1 MFASEVRA
9 LCAQFTGRVY
19 VQKQRL
25 NSGGY
30 TSDGIYFGVG
40 EPLYFAQDEEGIW
53 SDYYRASCRDEAVE
67 IARDRYPLAKIRN

>member
-1 MFASEVRA
+1 MSPSETRT

-30 TSDGIYFGVG
+30 TDDGIYFGIG

-53 SDYYRASCRDEAVE
+53 SDYYRASCRAEAVE

>member
-1 MFASEVRA
+1 MSPSETRT
-9 LCAQFTGRVY
+9 LCAQFTGKVY

-30 TSDGIYFGVG
+30 TDDGIYFGIG

-53 SDYYRASCRDEAVE
+53 SDYFRASCRAEAVE
-67 IARDRYPLAKIRN
+67 IARDQYPLAKIRN

>member
-1 MFASEVRA
+1 MSPSEVRT
-9 LCAQFTGRVY
+9 LCAQFSGRVY

-25 NSGGY
+25 YGGGY
-30 TSDGIYFGVG
+30 TEDGIYFGIG

-53 SDYYRASCRDEAVE
+53 SDYFRASCRAEAVE